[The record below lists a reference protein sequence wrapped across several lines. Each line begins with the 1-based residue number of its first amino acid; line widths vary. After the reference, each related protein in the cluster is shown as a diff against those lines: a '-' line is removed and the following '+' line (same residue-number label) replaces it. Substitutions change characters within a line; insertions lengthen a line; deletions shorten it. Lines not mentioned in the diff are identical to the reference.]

1 MVVIMKKDIKNNK
14 KVTKLHKEK
23 ILNLYTN
30 PSHPGSFS
38 GINSFYRVLKQKDQ
52 YLKKDDLLEILKSQ
66 ETYTL
71 HRPKSKIFSRNKV
84 KVYGIDDTWQID
96 LCDMRNFQKENDN
109 YCYIL
114 TIIDVFSKQAWA
126 IKLKNKK
133 GDTILEE
140 LKNILKERKPKRIH
154 ADQGTEFFN
163 KDCINYLNKNGI
175 KLYYTNS
182 EMKAQV
188 VERFNR
194 TLKEKMW
201 RYFTYV
207 GNQRYVD
214 ILDKLVDSYNNT
226 YHRSI
231 KTFPYNVNEKNSE
244 IIFMNLYGYKKN
256 SDYEPNLINIKYKEG
271 DFVRLSK
278 SKKLFEKGYTKN
290 WTREIFIIHKIIIN
304 PEPTYI
310 VKDQNNDILEGV
322 FYEKELQQV
331 NKNDN
336 NVYEIDEI
344 IKTRVVNKKKE
355 FLVSWKG
362 YPSSFNSWVKEKDLG

>member
-1 MVVIMKKDIKNNK
+1 MKVKNKPEKLDKNKIIK
-14 KVTKLHKEK
+14 
-23 ILNLYTN
+23 LYTD
-30 PSHPGSFS
+30 PSHPGAFS
-38 GINSFYRVLKQKDQ
+38 GLNTFYRVLKQKNKD
-52 YLKKDDLLEILKSQ
+52 LKKEDLEEILKSQ

-71 HRPKSKIFSRNKV
+71 HKPKTKKFKRNKV
-84 KVYGIDDTWQID
+84 KVYGIDDTWQMD
-96 LCDMRNFQKENDN
+96 LCDMKSYQKENDN

-126 IKLKNKK
+126 VKLKNKK
-133 GDTILEE
+133 GETILEE
-140 LKNILKERKPKRIH
+140 LKNIIKKRKPRKIH

-163 KDCINYLNKNGI
+163 KDCINYLSKNGI

-194 TLKEKMW
+194 TLKDKMW
-201 RYFTYV
+201 RYFTHV

-214 ILDKLVDSYNNT
+214 ILDKLVDSYNNS

-231 KTFPYNVNEKNSE
+231 KTYPNNVNQKNSQ
-244 IIFMNLYGYKKN
+244 IIFMNLYGYDQK
-256 SDYEPNLINIKYKEG
+256 SDHEPNLINIKFKEG
-271 DFVRLSK
+271 DYVRLSK

-290 WTREIFIIHKIIIN
+290 WTREIFIIHKIIVN

-310 VKDQNNDILEGV
+310 VKDQNNDVLDGV

-331 NKNDN
+331 NKNEDD
-336 NVYEIDEI
+336 VYEIDEI
-344 IKTRVVNKKKE
+344 IKTRIINRKKE
-355 FLVSWKG
+355 YFVSWKG